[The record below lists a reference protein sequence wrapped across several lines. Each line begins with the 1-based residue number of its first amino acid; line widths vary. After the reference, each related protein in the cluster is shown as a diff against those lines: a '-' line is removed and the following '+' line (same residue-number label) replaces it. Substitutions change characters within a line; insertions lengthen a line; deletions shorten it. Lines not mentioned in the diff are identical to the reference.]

1 MSWRVDGASDTAPR
15 TERVLVAALAM
26 SVTAVLPSFLVGALA
41 VQIRADLDFDATG
54 LGLALGAF
62 GLAAALSSALLGHL
76 VERIGPHRAMR
87 IASVTATVAMVAIAA
102 WASSLISLAAFLVVA
117 GVANALAQPAA
128 NALVARG
135 VPAARHGVAFGI
147 KQAGMPSAALL
158 AGATVPLLA
167 LTVGWRWA
175 FVAGGAI
182 GLGSLAVV
190 PRAGAR
196 TARASAP
203 TDPGEHDAEDRDD
216 STGRTGGGASARTL
230 VVLTVGVGLGAT
242 AASALVTFLVSGAV
256 HVGIGPGPAGWL
268 LTAGSII
275 GISVRLRA
283 GVLADRRAGRHLH
296 IVSLMMLG
304 GAGAYALFAF
314 DVAWIYVVATALAF
328 GTGWAWPGLFNFA
341 VVRARPDGPGAATG
355 LTQTGTY
362 IGLVVGPLVF
372 GAVVDAA
379 SYTVAWL
386 VTSGFALAAAGTITA
401 GRRRIRRDRL
411 R

>member
-1 MSWRVDGASDTAPR
+1 MSREVQNTSGTAPG

-26 SVTAVLPSFLVGALA
+26 SVTAALPPFLVGALA
-41 VQIRADLDFDATG
+41 VQIRADLGFDATG
-54 LGLALGAF
+54 LGVAF
-62 GLAAALSSALLGHL
+62 GTFGVAAALSSALLGHL
-76 VERIGPHRAMR
+76 VERIGPHRSMR
-87 IASVTATVAMVAIAA
+87 IASVVAALAMVAIAA
-102 WASSLISLAAFLVVA
+102 WASSLTSLAAILVVA

-135 VPAARHGVAFGI
+135 IPTARHGAAFGI
-147 KQAGMPSAALL
+147 KQAGMPSATLL

-175 FVAGGAI
+175 FVAGAAI
-182 GLGSLAVV
+182 GLGSLAAV

-196 TARASAP
+196 TAGVPSP
-203 TDPGEHDAEDRDD
+203 TDPGEHRAEDRDG
-216 STGRTGGGASARTL
+216 STGRAQGGASARTL
-230 VVLTVGVGLGAT
+230 VVLAVGVGLGAT

-283 GVLADRRAGRHLH
+283 GVLADRRDGRHLR

-304 GAGAYALFAF
+304 GAGAFALFAF
-314 DVAWIYVVATALAF
+314 DVAWLYVVATALAF

-355 LTQTGTY
+355 LTQPD
-362 IGLVVGPLVF
+362 VG
-372 GAVVDAA
+372 
-379 SYTVAWL
+379 AWL
-386 VTSGFALAAAGTITA
+386 MTAGFALAAAGTVSV
-401 GRRRIRRDRL
+401 GRRRVRRDRL